1 MSIPGAPALLRP
13 LLARHEDGQE
23 HVRRNLRAELARDL
37 RLTEED
43 QTKRLPGAN
52 QPIFHTNLNN
62 AAFHLTRAGLLE
74 APSFGATRISPR
86 GRQVLDEHQTLNL
99 GIVASIASE
108 RADEAAQEEAG
119 DAADELSPEE
129 AMKALDEGSE
139 LVWPK
144 RSWPGSWRK
153 ARPFSSA
160 SCSTSSSGW
169 VTGDH
174 GKLRQSTSAGSQT
187 VVSMVSSAR
196 TRSARTFSMCRPS
209 VMRVSGQSASIRST
223 NSSAPFRHTECA
235 EAF

>member
-23 HVRRNLRAELARDL
+23 HVRRNLRAELARDFG
-37 RLTEED
+37 LTEED
-43 QTKRLPGAN
+43 QTRRLPGAN

-86 GRQVLDEHQTLNL
+86 GRQVLDEHRTLNL

-129 AMKALDEGSE
+129 AMKALDEGLRASLAE
-139 LVWPK
+139 EILARILAQSPTFFERIVLDVLV
-144 RSWPGSWRK
+144 RM
-153 ARPFSSA
+153 
-160 SCSTSSSGW
+160 
-169 VTGDH
+169 VTGDTGSCGRAPRPGRRRWCRWCHPRGRARH
-174 GKLRQSTSAGSQT
+174 GP
-187 VVSMVSSAR
+187 
-196 TRSARTFSMCRPS
+196 FSMCRPS